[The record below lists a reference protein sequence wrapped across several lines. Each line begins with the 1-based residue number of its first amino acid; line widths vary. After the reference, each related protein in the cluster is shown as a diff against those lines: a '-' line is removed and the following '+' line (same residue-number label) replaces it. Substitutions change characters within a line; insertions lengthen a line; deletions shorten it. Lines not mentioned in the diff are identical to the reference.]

1 MAERLPELRQQY
13 QPDVV
18 IANGENAAGGL
29 GIDIRTAEEIF
40 NAGVDLITTGNH
52 VWNKKEIYGYLE
64 QNQSR
69 MIRPQNYPGGAPGRG
84 WLIWE
89 SKAGRRLL
97 VINILGR
104 VFMPDLVDCPFRA
117 VEQVVTGQHADFVLV
132 DFHGEATSEKIAMG
146 YFLAGRVSAVLGTHT
161 HVQTADERILP
172 GGTAYITDTGMCGPY
187 EGIIG
192 VNAEFIVKRFLTALP
207 VRFDVAKG
215 RRQLN
220 GVLLRLEENGS
231 ASEIQ
236 RINVVDPETIGSP
249 VS

>member
-1 MAERLPELRQQY
+1 
-13 QPDVV
+13 
-18 IANGENAAGGL
+18 
-29 GIDIRTAEEIF
+29 
-40 NAGVDLITTGNH
+40 
-52 VWNKKEIYGYLE
+52 
-64 QNQSR
+64 
-69 MIRPQNYPGGAPGRG
+69 
-84 WLIWE
+84 
-89 SKAGRRLL
+89 
-97 VINILGR
+97 
-104 VFMPDLVDCPFRA
+104 
-117 VEQVVTGQHADFVLV
+117 
-132 DFHGEATSEKIAMG
+132 MG

-236 RINVVDPETIGSP
+236 RINLVDPETIGSS